1 MRFTRRIA
9 IVSLTLSILGFWQ
22 ATFASP
28 GNHSLLKS
36 EKTPAPWEENAC
48 PGGVSQTLRLGGEVN
63 NPTTFDLQKLINL
76 QENLKNQNPAVV
88 TEVTVSFQTGSGPR
102 TETYYGVPLWELI
115 NNEISSGGLK
125 AGNSGQ
131 NPKNA
136 FLRQYVLAEATDCYG
151 AIVSIGEIHPNFE
164 GKQVLVAYAKK
175 ASDGSIQYLTD
186 TDEGFARLV
195 VPGDKAGGR
204 YVSNVRNILVLSGP
218 ASPLKPKYFRQP

>member
-22 ATFASP
+22 TTLAFP
-28 GNHSLLKS
+28 GNPVPRES
-36 EKTPAPWEENAC
+36 EKTTAVWEENAC
-48 PGGVSQTLRLGGEVN
+48 PGGLSQTLTLGGEVK

-76 QENLKNQNPAVV
+76 QQDLKKQDPVVV

-102 TETYYGVPLWELI
+102 TETYYGVPLWEFI
-115 NNEISSGGLK
+115 NNEISSGGLQP
-125 AGNSGQ
+125 GNSGQ
-131 NPKNA
+131 NSKNA
-136 FLRQYVLAEATDCYG
+136 FLRQYILAEATDCYG
-151 AIVSIGEIHPNFE
+151 SVISIGEIHPNFE
-164 GKQVLVAYAKK
+164 AKQVLIAYAKK

-204 YVSNVRNILVLSGP
+204 YISNLRNILVLSAP
-218 ASPLKPKYFRQP
+218 ASPLKAKYFRQP

>member
-22 ATFASP
+22 PILADP
-28 GNHSLLKS
+28 GNR
-36 EKTPAPWEENAC
+36 APWEENAC
-48 PGGVSQTLRLGGEVN
+48 PEGLSETFRLGGEVK
-63 NPTTFDLQKLINL
+63 NPITFDLQKLIDL
-76 QENLKNQNPAVV
+76 QEDLKKQDPTVV

-115 NNEISSGGLK
+115 NNEKAAGGLQG
-125 AGNSGQ
+125 GNSGL
-131 NPKNA
+131 NTKNA

-151 AIVSIGEIHPNFE
+151 AVVAIGEIHPNFE
-164 GKQVLVAYAKK
+164 GKQVLIAYAKK
-175 ASDGSIQYLTD
+175 ASDGSVQYLTD

-204 YVSNVRNILVLSGP
+204 YISNVRNILVLSAP
-218 ASPLKPKYFRQP
+218 ASPLKPKHFQQR